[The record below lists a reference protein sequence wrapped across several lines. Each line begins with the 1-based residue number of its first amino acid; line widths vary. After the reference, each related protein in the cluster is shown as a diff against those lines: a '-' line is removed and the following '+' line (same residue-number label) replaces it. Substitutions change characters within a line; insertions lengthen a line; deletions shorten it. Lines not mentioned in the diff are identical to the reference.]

1 MGTLLEL
8 VRCMATEVAT
18 AQGRNVRVVVQGSM
32 GRGVFQ
38 GLPLQLSGVRRLL
51 DMMEWDEVDGV
62 ELVAGDVPRVRI
74 GALDADE
81 LLPDDHVVIVIAP
94 QNIKGAA
101 IMPALEALV
110 ERAEAQGTQV
120 FLLNDK
126 LADIPSAEG
135 LMGVRGRAER
145 REYAAS
151 FEEIYHFRLVYNKP
165 LFHPIYGALRRA
177 HDHDW
182 QVYKRFNVT
191 KRTEE
196 YRVIKTFPQK
206 PTREELSDAI
216 LRYKPPPK
224 E

>member
-1 MGTLLEL
+1 
-8 VRCMATEVAT
+8 MATEVAT

-110 ERAEAQGTQV
+110 KRAEAQGTQV

-135 LMGVRGRAER
+135 LMGVRGR
-145 REYAAS
+145 
-151 FEEIYHFRLVYNKP
+151 
-165 LFHPIYGALRRA
+165 
-177 HDHDW
+177 
-182 QVYKRFNVT
+182 
-191 KRTEE
+191 
-196 YRVIKTFPQK
+196 
-206 PTREELSDAI
+206 
-216 LRYKPPPK
+216 
-224 E
+224 